1 MKFKLPISI
10 IILLFCSTI
19 KAQTTLDVIRASNY
33 YSKAINAYRGGNH
46 KVTLNH
52 LKNAETNL
60 KGKTNKDLEYLK
72 IMSNYK
78 LGNYK
83 TAFNLVKV
91 YFEKGYNER
100 TQYFKNVETYR
111 RRYNNSYDEDLTSIF
126 VELESKYNVVT
137 NTSVDGVIKNIIN
150 KIRNNRGNPA
160 SVIISKTQSSVRI
173 AGKYLKRSKKVSK
186 KINGY
191 YILEYSWF
199 NTMYDE
205 CSFTASFKE
214 NIQVTRVGYSSKMKY
229 LGNKVGSSSCFY
241 RNDSDRNY
249 YKSYVRGNLKVTRG
263 SFNSNF
269 IAFDS
274 EAKVIFER
282 TENLNKLKQALR
294 NASLY

>member
-19 KAQTTLDVIRASNY
+19 MAQTTLDVIRASNY
-33 YSKAINAYRGGNH
+33 YSQAINSYRVGNH
-46 KVTLNH
+46 KLTLNH

-100 TQYFKNVETYR
+100 TQYFKNIETYR
-111 RRYNNSYDEDLTSIF
+111 RRYNNSYEEDLTSIF

-137 NTSVDGVIKNIIN
+137 NTSVDGVIKNTIN
-150 KIRNNRGNPA
+150 KIRNNRRNP
-160 SVIISKTQSSVRI
+160 SSSIISNTMSSVRI
-173 AGKYLKRSKKVSK
+173 AGKTFKRGRVTK
-186 KINGY
+186 GY
-191 YILEYSWF
+191 DYRIDYSWWKSQYNQCF
-199 NTMYDE
+199 
-205 CSFTASFKE
+205 FTAKFKE
-214 NIQVTRVGYSSKMKY
+214 NIRVTRDGYSSKIVY
-229 LGNKVGSSSCFY
+229 QGNIAGSSRCFY
-241 RNDSDRNY
+241 QNDSDKNY
-249 YKSYVRGNLKVTRG
+249 FESYVRRNLKVTRG

-269 IAFDS
+269 VAFDS

-282 TENLNKLKQALR
+282 PENLNKLKQELR
-294 NASLY
+294 NDLLY

>member
-33 YSKAINAYRGGNH
+33 YSKAIQSYRSGNH
-46 KVTLNH
+46 ILTLNH

-137 NTSVDGVIKNIIN
+137 NTSVDSVIKNIIT
-150 KIRNNRGNPA
+150 KIRNNRGNP
-160 SVIISKTQSSVRI
+160 SNSIISKTMSSVRI
-173 AGKYLKRSKKVSK
+173 AGKYLKRDSKVLKE
-186 KINGY
+186 NGY
-191 YILEYSWF
+191 YRLYYSWGT
-199 NTMYDE
+199 NMYNS
-205 CSFTASFKE
+205 CSFYAKFKE
-214 NIQVTRVGYSSKMKY
+214 NIQVTRDGYSSKIIFT
-229 LGNKVGSSSCFY
+229 GNKVDDSGCFY
-241 RNDSDRNY
+241 RNESNQNY
-249 YKSYVRGNLKVTRG
+249 FESYVRRNLRVTRG

-269 IAFDS
+269 VAFNS

-282 TENLNKLKQALR
+282 PENLNKLKQALR
-294 NASLY
+294 KAKLY

>member
-19 KAQTTLDVIRASNY
+19 MAQTTLDVIRASNY
-33 YSKAINAYRGGNH
+33 YSKAINSYRGGNH
-46 KVTLNH
+46 KLTLNH

-100 TQYFKNVETYR
+100 TQYFKNIETYR
-111 RRYNNSYDEDLTSIF
+111 RRYNNSYEEDLTSIF

-150 KIRNNRGNPA
+150 KIRNNRNNP
-160 SVIISKTQSSVRI
+160 SSLIISNTMSSVRI
-173 AGKYLKRSKKVSK
+173 AGKTFKRGRVIKAYDYR
-186 KINGY
+186 I
-191 YILEYSWF
+191 EYSWWKSQYNQCF
-199 NTMYDE
+199 
-205 CSFTASFKE
+205 FTAKFKE
-214 NIQVTRVGYSSKMKY
+214 NIRVTRDGYSSKIVY
-229 LGNKVGSSSCFY
+229 QGNKAGSSSCFY
-241 RNDSDRNY
+241 RNDSDANY
-249 YKSYVRGNLKVTRG
+249 FKSYVRRNLKVTRG

-269 IAFDS
+269 VAFDS

-282 TENLNKLKQALR
+282 PENLNKLKQALR